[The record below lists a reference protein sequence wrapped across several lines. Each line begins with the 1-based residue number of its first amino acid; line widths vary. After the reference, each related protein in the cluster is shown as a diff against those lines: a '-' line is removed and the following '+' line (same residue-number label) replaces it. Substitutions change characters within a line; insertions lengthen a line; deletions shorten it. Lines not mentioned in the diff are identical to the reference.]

1 MAIGLNSPLIINGQ
15 EVYPQ
20 VTPKNVK
27 GLIDFI
33 YPVGSI
39 YMSVNDTNPHDLF
52 GGTWERI
59 QDRFLL
65 SASNSYKAGST
76 GGVAEHAHSIPFG
89 FDSNA
94 LYWYS
99 QSNTI
104 IEPAYGSDVF
114 PTSGSSLSSRFTYE
128 QGTMIRVAYTTK
140 TNNIPPYYAVYMWQ
154 RTA

>member
-52 GGTWERI
+52 GGTWEQI
-59 QDRFLL
+59 KDRFLL
-65 SASNSYKAGST
+65 ACGSNYSAGTT
-76 GGVAEHAHSIPFG
+76 GGEATHKLTVNEMPSHNHTAVS
-89 FDSNA
+89 
-94 LYWYS
+94 
-99 QSNTI
+99 
-104 IEPAYGSDVF
+104 
-114 PTSGSSLSSRFTYE
+114 TSGENGSVSLYPFTMVE
-128 QGTMIRVAYTTK
+128 KNSNIVDINVIRPAGGNQAH
-140 TNNIPPYYAVYMWQ
+140 NNMPPYLVVYMWQ